1 MKSYYDLNNLI
12 SAKFVEYES
21 GALEVKIGNTVEKFP
36 NPDVSTACH
45 VIGLIET
52 IKQSKGLWEALIGE
66 ADEAD
71 EADALKDLHDYI
83 KDCMDLREQICVRD
97 TPLRFEVSNG
107 VTLNVTDKNVLTLA
121 YIFLSE
127 DDDEGQKRLKE
138 YYINALKNA

>member
-1 MKSYYDLNNLI
+1 MKSYYDLNTLM

-66 ADEAD
+66 ADEAN
-71 EADALKDLHDYI
+71 ALKDLHDYI
-83 KDCMDLREQICVRD
+83 KDCMDLREQVSVQGIMMQ
-97 TPLRFEVSNG
+97 FEVGNG
-107 VTLNVTDKNVLTLA
+107 VTLNVTDKNVLALVH
-121 YIFLSE
+121 IFLSE
-127 DDDEGQKRLKE
+127 GDEKGQERLKE

>member
-1 MKSYYDLNNLI
+1 MKSYFDLNTLM

-36 NPDVSTACH
+36 CPDVSTACH

-71 EADALKDLHDYI
+71 ALKDLHDYI
-83 KDCMDLREQICVRD
+83 KDCMDLREQVCVRD
-97 TPLRFEVSNG
+97 MALRFEVSNG
-107 VTLNVTDKNVLTLA
+107 VTLNVTDKNVIALTYL
-121 YIFLSE
+121 FFSE
-127 DDDEGQKRLKE
+127 NDKNGVKRLKE

>member
-1 MKSYYDLNNLI
+1 MKNYYDLNTLMG
-12 SAKFVEYES
+12 AKFVEYES

-71 EADALKDLHDYI
+71 ALKGLHDYI
-83 KDCMDLREQICVRD
+83 KDCMDLREQVCVRD
-97 TPLRFEVSNG
+97 MALRFEVSNG
-107 VTLNVTDKNVLTLA
+107 VALNVTDKNVITLTYL
-121 YIFLSE
+121 FSE
-127 DDDEGQKRLKE
+127 NDEDGAKRLKE

>member
-1 MKSYYDLNNLI
+1 MKSYYDLNALM
-12 SAKFVEYES
+12 SAKFVEYEN

-71 EADALKDLHDYI
+71 ALKDLHDYV
-83 KDCMDLREQICVRD
+83 KDCMDLHEQVFVQGIM
-97 TPLRFEVSNG
+97 LQFEVSNG

-121 YIFLSE
+121 HIFISE

>member
-66 ADEAD
+66 ADEA
-71 EADALKDLHDYI
+71 EALKDLHDYV
-83 KDCMDLREQICVRD
+83 KDCMDLRKQVFVQGIM
-97 TPLRFEVSNG
+97 LQFEVSNG

-121 YIFLSE
+121 HIFLSE

>member
-1 MKSYYDLNNLI
+1 MKNYYELNNLI
-12 SAKFVEYES
+12 SARFVEYES

-71 EADALKDLHDYI
+71 ALKDLHDYV
-83 KDCMDLREQICVRD
+83 KDCMDLHEQVFVQGIM
-97 TPLRFEVSNG
+97 LQFEVGNG

-121 YIFLSE
+121 HIFLSE
-127 DDDEGQKRLKE
+127 GDDEGQERLKE
-138 YYINALKNA
+138 YYVNMLKNA

>member
-12 SAKFVEYES
+12 SAKFVEYEN

-66 ADEAD
+66 INGAE
-71 EADALKDLHDYI
+71 ECALKVLHDYV
-83 KDCMDLREQICVRD
+83 KDCMDLHEQVSVQGV
-97 TPLRFEVSNG
+97 TLQFEVGNG

-121 YIFLSE
+121 YILLSE
-127 DDDEGQKRLKE
+127 NDDEGQKRLKE
-138 YYINALKNA
+138 YYVNLLKN

>member
-1 MKSYYDLNNLI
+1 MKSYYELNNLI
-12 SAKFVEYES
+12 SAKFVEYEN

-36 NPDVSTACH
+36 KPDVSTACH
-45 VIGLIET
+45 VIGLVET

-66 ADEAD
+66 TDEA
-71 EADALKDLHDYI
+71 EACALKDLHDYV
-83 KDCMDLREQICVRD
+83 KDCMDLHEQVSVQGM
-97 TPLRFEVSNG
+97 TLQFEVSNG

-138 YYINALKNA
+138 YYINMLKNA

>member
-66 ADEAD
+66 ADEA
-71 EADALKDLHDYI
+71 EALKDLHDYV
-83 KDCMDLREQICVRD
+83 KDCMDLREQVFVQGIM
-97 TPLRFEVSNG
+97 LQFEVSNG

-127 DDDEGQKRLKE
+127 GDDEGQKRLKE

>member
-66 ADEAD
+66 ADEA
-71 EADALKDLHDYI
+71 EALKDLHDYV
-83 KDCMDLREQICVRD
+83 KDCMDLRKQVFVQGIM
-97 TPLRFEVSNG
+97 LQFEVSNG

-138 YYINALKNA
+138 YHINALKNA

>member
-1 MKSYYDLNNLI
+1 MKSYYDLNILM
-12 SAKFVEYES
+12 SAKFVEYEN
-21 GALEVKIGNTVEKFP
+21 GALEVKIGNTIERFP

-66 ADEAD
+66 ADEAN
-71 EADALKDLHDYI
+71 ALKDLHDYI
-83 KDCMDLREQICVRD
+83 KRLHGLTRTDLCAG

-107 VTLNVTDKNVLTLA
+107 VTLNVTDKNVITLA
-121 YIFLSE
+121 CLFSLE
-127 DDDEGQKRLKE
+127 GDENGVKRLKE